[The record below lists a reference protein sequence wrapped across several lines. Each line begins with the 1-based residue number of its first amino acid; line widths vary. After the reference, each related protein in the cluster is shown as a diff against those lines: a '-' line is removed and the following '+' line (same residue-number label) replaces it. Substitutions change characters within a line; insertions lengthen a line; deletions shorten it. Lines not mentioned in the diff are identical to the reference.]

1 MGGGDLPHQKA
12 KPMIKVTRLNG
23 SQLYVNA
30 EMICFVEATPDTV
43 VSLENGEKVVVRESR
58 EQLVAAIIAYQRRV
72 HVPLG
77 RGREAKDEH
86 LSPPVATG

>member
-30 EMICFVEATPDTV
+30 EKVYFVESTPDTV
-43 VSLENGEKVVVRESR
+43 VSLANGEKVLVRESP
-58 EQLVAAIIAYQRRV
+58 EQLLAAIIAYQRRV
-72 HVPLG
+72 RAPLEP
-77 RGREAKDEH
+77 RPEAKEEH
-86 LSPPVATG
+86 L